1 MKERNPTNTI
11 AFYDSLLN
19 KDEKLFLKPDNQPL
33 LTTFVVVAA
42 LLS

>member
-11 AFYDSLLN
+11 AFMSHCST
-19 KDEKLFLKPDNQPL
+19 KDEKLFFKPNNQPL

-42 LLS
+42 LVS